1 MLPELSESEARAR
14 IARVIAS
21 ELEDGALVN
30 LGIGIPQ
37 LVPHYLP
44 EDVRVI
50 LQTENGVIKAGPSAD
65 KNDLRV
71 IDAGGA
77 PVRVLPGGAL
87 VRVLPGGAL
96 VSAELS
102 FAIMRGGHVDVTVL
116 GALEVDG
123 EGSIANWMIPQLRV
137 PGMGG
142 AMDIVA
148 GAKKV
153 YAATRHF
160 DKNGKCKLVKKC
172 SLPLTGHGAV
182 DVIVTEYC
190 VVRNTYGRMALTD
203 IAEDVSIKEL
213 LDKTEMRL
221 DVSAGLVRRRF

>member
-1 MLPELSESEARAR
+1 MLPELSEKEARAR

-37 LVPHYLP
+37 LVPDYLP
-44 EDVRVI
+44 EGVRVI
-50 LQTENGVIKAGPSAD
+50 LQTENGVINAGPTQD

-77 PVRVLPGGAL
+77 PVKVMTGGAII
-87 VRVLPGGAL
+87 
-96 VSAELS
+96 SAELS
-102 FAIMRGGHVDVTVL
+102 FAIMRGGHIDVTVL
-116 GALEVDG
+116 GALEVDN
-123 EGSIANWMIPQLRV
+123 EGSIANWMIPQVRV

-142 AMDIVA
+142 AMDIVT

-153 YAATRHF
+153 YVATRHF
-160 DKNGKCKLVKKC
+160 DKNGKCKLVRKC
-172 SLPLTGHGAV
+172 SLPLTGHGVV

-190 VVRNTYGRMALTD
+190 VVRNTYGHMALTD
-203 IAEDVSIKEL
+203 IAEDVSIQEL
-213 LDKTEMRL
+213 LDKTEMKL

>member
-50 LQTENGVIKAGPSAD
+50 LQTENGVINAGPSAD

-87 VRVLPGGAL
+87 V
-96 VSAELS
+96 SAELS
-102 FAIMRGGHVDVTVL
+102 FAIMRGGHVDVTV
-116 GALEVDG
+116 
-123 EGSIANWMIPQLRV
+123 IANWMIPQLRV

-172 SLPLTGHGAV
+172 SLPLTGRGAV

>member
-44 EDVRVI
+44 KDVRVI
-50 LQTENGVIKAGPSAD
+50 LQTENGVINAGPSAD
-65 KNDLRV
+65 RNDLRV

-77 PVRVLPGGAL
+77 P

-172 SLPLTGHGAV
+172 SLPLTGRGAV

-203 IAEDVSIKEL
+203 IAEDVGIKEL
-213 LDKTEMRL
+213 LDKTEMGLDLSARL
-221 DVSAGLVRRRF
+221 VGPRC

>member
-1 MLPELSESEARAR
+1 
-14 IARVIAS
+14 
-21 ELEDGALVN
+21 
-30 LGIGIPQ
+30 
-37 LVPHYLP
+37 
-44 EDVRVI
+44 
-50 LQTENGVIKAGPSAD
+50 
-65 KNDLRV
+65 
-71 IDAGGA
+71 
-77 PVRVLPGGAL
+77 
-87 VRVLPGGAL
+87 
-96 VSAELS
+96 
-102 FAIMRGGHVDVTVL
+102 
-116 GALEVDG
+116 
-123 EGSIANWMIPQLRV
+123 MIPQLRV